1 MSTPCWIVLLLWA
14 VVGCASAGPPAN
26 DPLYRVDIGH
36 SPVRGPDDATVTV
49 VVWCDFECRF
59 CKRVSSDLEAL
70 RSEHGSDLRIVW
82 KHRPLASHSHAL
94 LAAQAALAAEAQGKF
109 WELDNLM
116 IANHEDLSK
125 DAILGLAKQGGLDV
139 ARLQADLDA
148 HTYAGALA
156 ADKAAA
162 SELEINGTPTFVIN
176 GRKVVGA
183 LPIEEIR
190 KTIEASIADKQ

>member
-1 MSTPCWIVLLLWA
+1 DEYPSV
-14 VVGCASAGPPAN
+14 
-26 DPLYRVDIGH
+26 
-36 SPVRGPDDATVTV
+36 DDATIARLQLEKGPSRGPANAAVTIV
-49 VVWCDFECRF
+49 MFTDLQ
-59 CKRVSSDLEAL
+59 CKYCGNSHGVLDQLFDEYPNKL
-70 RSEHGSDLRIVW
+70 RLVIKQMPVHKTAELG
-82 KHRPLASHSHAL
+82 AE
-94 LAAQAALAAEAQGKF
+94 AALAADAQGKF

-139 ARLQADLDA
+139 SRLEADLDA

-162 SELEINGTPTFVIN
+162 SELEVTGTPTFIIN

-190 KTIEASIADKQ
+190 KTIEAS